1 MWATPLLLTVPNIAL
16 CFTEQYS
23 IAAKITN
30 IVLPAAFYAI
40 ICGLSRNIG
49 RTVLFMLPL
58 MIFAAFQTVL
68 LNLYGESIIAVD
80 MFINVATTNVS
91 EATELLG
98 SLMLAIAIVCILY
111 LPPLISG
118 GILVYR
124 KAKVEATAI
133 RKFRRTSLALSA
145 AGMAM
150 LAFTGFT
157 VPGYMA
163 TRELFPINVMS
174 NLASAIVRTNA
185 TAHYHNTSENF
196 SHHAFT
202 TRPDS
207 MPEVYVMVIG
217 ETSRAEN
224 WQLMGYGRPT
234 NPRLSQRND
243 ITAYP
248 KALSESNTTHKSV
261 PMLMSHLDA
270 TNFGDSIYYTKSIF
284 EAFNACGYSTAF
296 ISNQRHNHSFIDFF
310 GEQAR
315 HCEFITDSTGL
326 PQHDMKTVECM
337 IRHISRSKPKKIFM
351 VLHTYGSHFNYRE
364 RYPED
369 MVHFTPTDNTEARA
383 ANRPQL
389 LNAYDNSIRY
399 TDLMLDSII
408 NLLESLKV
416 PAAMIYASDHGED
429 IFDDRRGRFLHASP
443 TGTYHQLH
451 VPLILWMSGEYRHMF
466 PQKYASAEMYK
477 ACNISSSAS
486 LFHTM
491 IDIAGISTPY
501 LKPESA
507 LTGGKYEEPEAMF
520 LNDYLEG
527 VPLRSSGLRHQDFRQ
542 FELHGIEI
550 GSK

>member
-58 MIFAAFQTVL
+58 MIFAAFQIVL

-207 MPEVYVMVIG
+207 MPEV
-217 ETSRAEN
+217 
-224 WQLMGYGRPT
+224 
-234 NPRLSQRND
+234 
-243 ITAYP
+243 
-248 KALSESNTTHKSV
+248 
-261 PMLMSHLDA
+261 
-270 TNFGDSIYYTKSIF
+270 
-284 EAFNACGYSTAF
+284 
-296 ISNQRHNHSFIDFF
+296 
-310 GEQAR
+310 
-315 HCEFITDSTGL
+315 
-326 PQHDMKTVECM
+326 
-337 IRHISRSKPKKIFM
+337 
-351 VLHTYGSHFNYRE
+351 
-364 RYPED
+364 
-369 MVHFTPTDNTEARA
+369 
-383 ANRPQL
+383 
-389 LNAYDNSIRY
+389 
-399 TDLMLDSII
+399 
-408 NLLESLKV
+408 
-416 PAAMIYASDHGED
+416 
-429 IFDDRRGRFLHASP
+429 
-443 TGTYHQLH
+443 
-451 VPLILWMSGEYRHMF
+451 
-466 PQKYASAEMYK
+466 
-477 ACNISSSAS
+477 
-486 LFHTM
+486 
-491 IDIAGISTPY
+491 
-501 LKPESA
+501 
-507 LTGGKYEEPEAMF
+507 
-520 LNDYLEG
+520 
-527 VPLRSSGLRHQDFRQ
+527 
-542 FELHGIEI
+542 
-550 GSK
+550 